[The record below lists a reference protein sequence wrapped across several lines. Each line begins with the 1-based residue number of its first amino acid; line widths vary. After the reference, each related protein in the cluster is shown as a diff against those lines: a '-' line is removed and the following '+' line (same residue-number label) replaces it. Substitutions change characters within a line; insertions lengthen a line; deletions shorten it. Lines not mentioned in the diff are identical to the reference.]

1 MKILNTKSIFLFGVL
16 LLMAGEVFA
25 CRTSRDIKHSFVID
39 FTQAPVI
46 RPYGDGTNSTILPQM
61 VEKCTESAGK
71 YLMLSKGVF
80 MPTQVSDVADIFLD
94 GDIPTPNLCRIEN
107 PIFAKGVDFDQK
119 KSLVLRQQKF
129 LKQCTFISVAE
140 LNGRPLRYKH
150 EQERCKV
157 TNQGASIVQLEGD
170 YCFLNINPSYNL
182 AVTLGVKPEC
192 LHIDTMKELG
202 LEFGDIEAALN
213 TYVTGDDTGL
223 STEVDPI
230 GSSRYRY
237 TFQAQESM
245 LKLSEDMG
253 PEAPRFPD
261 TYNAELN
268 MGDLQFAPAG
278 DQRLDLN
285 MYLSVDNFHN
295 SVCKNG
301 LCVNPSNYNIPVA
314 AEVEIFKIEQSGKQ
328 TFVDGWST
336 GGIAQGSW
344 QGLMRFPQQ
353 SIDGASFEK
362 GQAYKVIVTMID
374 PFEDFYIFLNRAE
387 QLLVDLK
394 GVNGVAGLDTIPSLN
409 SLHLLPHL
417 PNLLGLPNITSND
430 INGDL
435 ATSLAF
441 FKQLGATRL
450 WPAFYGNLCDPSHGQ
465 CFQASK
471 QKFWNRFT
479 TTFTVGDLDD
489 QGTYKLE
496 NIRLVKESPNK
507 VIMDKKI
514 KSLPRYTCEPF

>member
-1 MKILNTKSIFLFGVL
+1 MKNLNTKAIFLLGAI
-16 LLMAGEVFA
+16 LLMAGETFA
-25 CRTSRDIKHSFVID
+25 CRTTRDLKHSFAINFD
-39 FTQAPVI
+39 MTPAI

-61 VEKCTESAGK
+61 VEKCNESAGQ
-71 YLMLSKGVF
+71 YLMLSKGVY

-107 PIFAKGVDFDQK
+107 PIFSKGVDFDQK
-119 KSLVLRQQKF
+119 KSLILRQQNF

-140 LNGRPLRYKH
+140 LNGRPLRYKN
-150 EQERCKV
+150 QQKNCKV
-157 TNQGASIVQLEGD
+157 TNQGASMVQLDGD
-170 YCFLNINPSYNL
+170 YCFLNINPSYTL
-182 AVTLGVKPEC
+182 AVTLGIKPEC
-192 LHIDTMKELG
+192 ANKETMKRLG

-223 STEVDPI
+223 STQVDPI

-237 TFQAQESM
+237 TFEAPETM

-261 TYNAELN
+261 TYNVEVN
-268 MGDLQFAPAG
+268 MGDLQFMPSG
-278 DQRLDLN
+278 EERLDLGL
-285 MYLSVDNFHN
+285 YLSIDNFN
-295 SVCKNG
+295 KSVCKDG

-314 AEVEIFKIEQSGKQ
+314 AEIEVHRIEKSGKK
-328 TFVDGWST
+328 TYIDGWAT
-336 GGIAQGSW
+336 GGIAQGHW

-353 SIDGASFEK
+353 TMDGANFKK
-362 GQAYKVIVTMID
+362 GENYQVVVTMID

-387 QLLVDLK
+387 QLLIDLK
-394 GVNGVAGLDTIPSLN
+394 SMHGVAGLDSIESIN
-409 SLHLLPHL
+409 SLHLLPHI
-417 PNLLGLPNITSND
+417 PSMLGLPNITSTD

-435 ATSLAF
+435 SSSLAW

-450 WPAFYGNLCDPSHGQ
+450 WPTFYGNLCDPSHGQ
-465 CFQASK
+465 CYQASK

-479 TTFTVGDLDD
+479 TTFTVGDLDE
-489 QGTYKLE
+489 GGFFKLE

-507 VIMDKKI
+507 VIMDRKLKT
-514 KSLPRYTCEPF
+514 LPRYTCEPF